1 MVDGGEGIIDVLMYV
16 IGVIKYI
23 VIVNDFLMWFIEV
36 CYVCVDE

>member
-23 VIVNDFLMWFIEV
+23 VIVNDFLM
-36 CYVCVDE
+36 